1 METCMPTRK
10 PTPVIPL
17 LLAGALL
24 TALLSSCTTTE
35 RFDAAPPSGI
45 DLTGEWNLN
54 VNLSDDPDRL
64 GDVDKTPPREPT
76 STTPRTHG
84 GMGRGG
90 GAGGVPP
97 VGSPPDGG
105 PNGGDSN
112 FLPLS
117 YTPDS
122 NGSAAYLLPVSYGEP
137 QIAQSNPVP
146 SSAPVKTTQSRGA
159 TINRLLQAPLHM
171 SIVQKG
177 GSLSIKSNMA
187 DGSTTSDEY
196 KAGFQGTIPFGND
209 NTAAR
214 SAGWHGPV
222 FIVTT
227 KVNKGSFRED
237 DFALDEDGRLIMAT
251 YTKGGKLGKVDIK
264 RVYDRAKN

>member
-1 METCMPTRK
+1 MPTRK
-10 PTPVIPL
+10 PTLVFVRIPL

-24 TALLSSCTTTE
+24 TAVLSSCATD
-35 RFDAAPPSGI
+35 RFETAPPSGI

-76 STTPRTHG
+76 STTPRSHG

-97 VGSPPDGG
+97 IGSPPDGG
-105 PNGGDSN
+105 PNGGGDSN

-117 YTPDS
+117 YAPDS
-122 NGSAAYLLPVSYGEP
+122 NASAAYFLPVSYGGEP
-137 QIAQSNPVP
+137 QIEQSNPVP
-146 SSAPVKTTQSRGA
+146 SSEPTKTTQSRGA

-177 GSLSIKSNMA
+177 GSLTIKSNMP

-196 KAGFQGTIPFGND
+196 KAGFQGTISFGND
-209 NTAAR
+209 NTAER
-214 SAGWHGPV
+214 SAGWRGPV

-251 YTKGGKLGKVDIK
+251 YTKGGKIGKVDIK
-264 RVYDRAKN
+264 RVYDRVKN